1 MNCSLNNVF
10 LIYFMNCSLNN
21 VIYLYFFDNGNMSS
35 GFSMVMRTA
44 NTRQLLHPRNVAW
57 IKKLT

>member
-1 MNCSLNNVF
+1 
-10 LIYFMNCSLNN
+10 MNCSLNN